1 MRVLGCWGGCE
12 GDPRDRPTITQTK
25 RGKRGKERER
35 ERERQGGCFSTPE
48 SLSQCR
54 PFSTPESLAPTPDA
68 ECSCYIH
75 SHIMIFLLRF
85 PSDPVSQSTSNA

>member
-35 ERERQGGCFSTPE
+35 ERETGGLLLNSGIAFPMPSFLNSGIACPDSRCRMFMLHTLSHHDLSTKI
-48 SLSQCR
+48 SK
-54 PFSTPESLAPTPDA
+54 
-68 ECSCYIH
+68 
-75 SHIMIFLLRF
+75 
-85 PSDPVSQSTSNA
+85 